1 MDRMNPID
9 VSFLHIEDSDR
20 AASLHI
26 GSVGIFDG
34 PPPPQADLAAMVDS
48 RLDLVP
54 RYRQRVVRVPFG
66 LGRPV
71 WVDDES
77 FELDY
82 HFRRTAL
89 PAPGHEDDLR
99 RLTGRIM
106 SQRLDRTKPL
116 WEIWI
121 VEGLADDRWAM
132 VSKVHHCMVDG
143 VSGTELLAVILDLEP
158 DSPPPPPS
166 EWIPEPA
173 PSSAELAADA
183 LRELATDQYEQF
195 RALGSAMRRR
205 RQLIDDAQRL
215 LTGLG
220 SLREVTASSPGLT
233 LTGPV
238 GPHREIAWAE
248 APLSDL
254 KTVRAALG
262 GTVNDVVL
270 AAVAGGFRAL
280 LLDRGADIENNA
292 VRSLV
297 PVSVRATRDDGA
309 AAGDGELD
317 NKISGMFAV
326 LPVSEPDAVV
336 RLELVK
342 AQLAGVKESHQAVAG
357 EALTSVTGFAPPALL
372 AMGTRLA
379 SRLASRTSNVH
390 TVTTNVPGPQF
401 PLYLAGRKMRKAYP
415 YVPLGAPLRTGV
427 AAFSYDGTVTFGI
440 TGDRETASDVGILAE
455 GISAA
460 LEELVTA
467 AGAAERSGATN
478 GARPHTKGEEPPK
491 KDKKA
496 AKPSP
501 PKS

>member
-26 GSVGIFDG
+26 GSVGIFEG
-34 PPPPQADLAAMVDS
+34 PPPPQDQITAMVEG

-54 RYRQRVVRVPFG
+54 RYRQRVVTVPFG

-71 WVDDES
+71 WVDDDA

-82 HFRRTAL
+82 HLRRTAL
-89 PAPGHEDDLR
+89 PAPGDEETLR

-143 VSGTELLAVILDLEP
+143 VSGSELLAVILDLTP
-158 DSPPPPPS
+158 DPPVPEASSWVPDHPPS
-166 EWIPEPA
+166 
-173 PSSAELAADA
+173 SVELAADA
-183 LRELATDQYEQF
+183 LWDLATSQYEQL

-205 RQLIDDAQRL
+205 RQFLDDARTL
-215 LTGLG
+215 LTGIG
-220 SLREVTASSPGLT
+220 SLREVTASTPGLT

-238 GPHREIAWAE
+238 GPHREVAWTDV
-248 APLSDL
+248 PLADV
-254 KTVRAALG
+254 KRVRASFG

-270 AAVAGGFRAL
+270 AAIAGGFRAL
-280 LLDRGADIENNA
+280 LLSRGADLEESS

-297 PVSVRATRDDGA
+297 PVSVRATRADGA

-326 LPVSEPDAVV
+326 LPVSEPDPIV
-336 RLELVK
+336 RLDLVR
-342 AQLAGVKESHQAVAG
+342 AQLADVKESHQAVAG

-372 AMGTRLA
+372 ALGTRLA

-401 PLYLAGRKMRKAYP
+401 PLYLAGRRMVAAYP

-427 AAFSYDGTVTFGI
+427 AAFSYDGTITFGV
-440 TGDRETASDVGILAE
+440 TGDRDTAGDVAILAE
-455 GISAA
+455 GIAESIDSLVAA
-460 LEELVTA
+460 A
-467 AGAAERSGATN
+467 DDA
-478 GARPHTKGEEPPK
+478 
-491 KDKKA
+491 
-496 AKPSP
+496 
-501 PKS
+501 